1 MHICRSKEWPVRRL
15 AHGGADGAHNHRLKL
30 KDMNALTRWDPFREL
45 EDMQNRLTNV
55 LGRRSQQE
63 DGNNQS
69 ITAAQWTPL
78 VDVVE
83 DEKEYV
89 IMAELPEIQKNEIK
103 LSVENRMLVLAGERK
118 FKKEENGKKYRR
130 IERAYGS
137 FVRTFTLPD
146 DADPGNVNAQFK
158 DGVLSVHIA
167 KSESSRPKL
176 IEVK

>member
-1 MHICRSKEWPVRRL
+1 
-15 AHGGADGAHNHRLKL
+15 
-30 KDMNALTRWDPFREL
+30 
-45 EDMQNRLTNV
+45 
-55 LGRRSQQE
+55 
-63 DGNNQS
+63 
-69 ITAAQWTPL
+69 
-78 VDVVE
+78 
-83 DEKEYV
+83 
-89 IMAELPEIQKNEIK
+89 
-103 LSVENRMLVLAGERK
+103 MLVLSGERK

-158 DGVLSVHIA
+158 DGVLSVHVA